1 MKLTEETSYLKGLID
16 GLDIDDAKKENKII
30 IKMADIIA
38 DLSKTVEV
46 LQTRVDDLTEL
57 CDDLDKDRGDVE
69 EDLYCLDGYD
79 DDDDEDYDDDD
90 YDYDTDALDFAD
102 EDKLADSEAD
112 DAKGAGEDDSY
123 DVYEIECPTCNHT
136 ISLTDEELED
146 GSVEC
151 PNCGEKIEYDLND
164 ITIEDI
170 ESQPEE

>member
-57 CDDLDKDRGDVE
+57 CDDLDKDLGDVE
-69 EDLYCLDGYD
+69 EDLYCLNGYD
-79 DDDDEDYDDDD
+79 DEDDKEDYDDDD
-90 YDYDTDALDFAD
+90 YDYDTDAL
-102 EDKLADSEAD
+102 
-112 DAKGAGEDDSY
+112 
-123 DVYEIECPTCNHT
+123 
-136 ISLTDEELED
+136 SLTDEELED
-146 GSVEC
+146 GSIEC